1 MKYLKKKKKSP
12 LIPIVCVLGVLVL
25 AAVLALAL
33 LPGHSDRE
41 ENPVQTQPQEAT
53 QPVQTTVPTGES
65 QGPDA
70 TVPKDMQ
77 FLPIETPYCI
87 LNFPRQWENYLDVT
101 ITEELPC
108 RVIFSCKFSQ
118 DRVFPLFEIGFN
130 SPNGQIQGA
139 VTTDGVNSIKVSY
152 LDYEAP
158 GQSEMNAEEWEI
170 YTAMEACSQDLIGRI
185 PFANGSQA
193 GNVEDVVIETPF
205 VNLTFPGRWADYL
218 YVETE
223 DGQDYTVHFHAK
235 FPDGE
240 AYRIFSL
247 TFSWENNGGITI
259 QQPDG
264 TKFWVQVDRPDL
276 REYQLRQDRMTT
288 ALFMQE
294 ELRTIM
300 ESLNNA
306 K

>member
-12 LIPIVCVLGVLVL
+12 LIAIVCVLGVLVL
-25 AAVLALAL
+25 GAVLVLAL
-33 LPGHSDRE
+33 LPGHSDQG
-41 ENPVQTQPQEAT
+41 ENPAQTQEGT
-53 QPVQTTVPTGES
+53 QPVQTTVPAGET
-65 QGPDA
+65 QGTEP
-70 TVPKDMQ
+70 TVSKDMQ

-87 LNFPRQWENYLDVT
+87 LNFPKQWETYLDVT
-101 ITEELPC
+101 ITEDLPC

-118 DRVFPLFEIGFN
+118 DRVFSLFEIGFN
-130 SPNGQIQGA
+130 VPDGQVQGA

-152 LDYEAP
+152 LPYEAP
-158 GQSEMNAEEWEI
+158 EQSKMSADEWEI
-170 YTAMEACSQDLIGRI
+170 YTAMQACSQDLIGRI
-185 PFANGSQA
+185 PFANHTQA

-205 VNLTFPGRWADYL
+205 VNLTFPGRWSDYL
-218 YVETE
+218 HVETE
-223 DGQDYTVHFHAK
+223 EGQDYTVHFHAK

-247 TFSWENNGGITI
+247 TFSWENKGGITI

-300 ESLNNA
+300 EALN
-306 K
+306 KQ

>member
-12 LIPIVCVLGVLVL
+12 LIAIVCVLGVLVL
-25 AAVLALAL
+25 GAVLVLAL
-33 LPGHSDRE
+33 LPGHSDQG
-41 ENPVQTQPQEAT
+41 ENPAQTQEGT
-53 QPVQTTVPTGES
+53 QPVQTTVPAGET
-65 QGPDA
+65 QGTEP
-70 TVPKDMQ
+70 TVSKDMQ

-87 LNFPRQWENYLDVT
+87 LNFPKQWETYLDVT
-101 ITEELPC
+101 ITEDLPC

-118 DRVFPLFEIGFN
+118 DRVFSLFEIGFN
-130 SPNGQIQGA
+130 VPDGQVQGA

-152 LDYEAP
+152 LPYESPEQDKMSAD
-158 GQSEMNAEEWEI
+158 EWEI
-170 YTAMEACSQDLIGRI
+170 YTAMQACSQDLIGRI
-185 PFANGSQA
+185 PFANHTQA

-205 VNLTFPGRWADYL
+205 VNLTFPGRWSDYL
-218 YVETE
+218 HVETE
-223 DGQDYTVHFHAK
+223 EGQDYTVHFHAK

-300 ESLNNA
+300 EALN
-306 K
+306 KQ